1 MRERIATLLVGRYT
15 VEEEVG
21 RGGMAVVF
29 RARDDRHG
37 RHVALK
43 VLREDLSAL
52 IGSERFLQEVRITAR
67 LNHPHIL
74 PLLDSGEADGLLFYS
89 MPLVPGRSLRELLL
103 REGRLSPDVVLRVAD
118 QVASAL
124 DHAHSQGIVHRDVKP
139 ENVLLW
145 EGQAMVAD
153 FGMARA
159 VSSVE
164 PSRLTGTGVHL
175 GTLGYMSPEQA
186 AGSVDIDE
194 ATDVFALSAVMY
206 EMLVGEPPRR
216 WMTDEA
222 VRMGRFF
229 DAPPE
234 HREQLDQ
241 LPGRL
246 EQVLVRGMALEPQ
259 ARFESCGALVREAEA
274 ALEGSPKLNDQQ
286 VREIVQRATELE
298 VEAPADERALSL
310 GGVEQVAAQ
319 VGIPPERVRQ
329 AAMDIE
335 RTPDA
340 PVALQTTRS
349 RSDSVAVERLILGEM
364 GPSLHEVLVREIQ
377 TSLGIVGHVSN
388 VGQSLTWSPAAAG
401 IEERKIVV
409 TVTPRDGTTRIHVE
423 ERFEFGGPRMMI
435 PAGGAFIGLMSMAL
449 VLAGFGFME
458 SAWATLPV
466 VLAGLTGGALGA
478 NGYLLWQRNRRGPE
492 LEALADRIALLG
504 EEGGSVG

>member
-1 MRERIATLLVGRYT
+1 MRERVEALLAGRYT
-15 VEEEVG
+15 VLEEVG

-52 IGSERFLQEVRITAR
+52 IGPERFLQEVRITAG

-89 MPLVPGRSLRELLL
+89 MPLVPGRSLRELLV
-103 REGRLSPDVVLRVAD
+103 REGRLSSEVALRVAD

-124 DHAHSQGIVHRDVKP
+124 DHAHAQGIVHRDVKP

-159 VSSVE
+159 LSSVE
-164 PSRLTGTGVHL
+164 PRRLTGTGVHL

-186 AGSVDIDE
+186 AGALELDE
-194 ATDVFALSAVMY
+194 ATDVFALSAVVY
-206 EMLVGEPPRR
+206 EMLVGETPRR

-222 VRMGRFF
+222 VRMGRFL
-229 DAPPE
+229 DAPAE
-234 HREQLDQ
+234 HRGHLDE

-246 EQVLVRGMALEPQ
+246 EQVLVRGMALEPRM
-259 ARFESCGALVREAEA
+259 RFESCGALIRAAEA
-274 ALEGSPKLNDQQ
+274 ASEGSPKLNDQQ
-286 VREIVQRATELE
+286 VRDIVQRATELE
-298 VEAPADERALSL
+298 VEDHGHERALSL

-329 AAMDIE
+329 AAMDVE
-335 RTPDA
+335 RARTA
-340 PVALQTTRS
+340 PLAERNAQS
-349 RSDSVAVERLILGEM
+349 RGDSVAVERTIPAEV
-364 GPSLHEVLVREIQ
+364 GPSRHEAVVAEIQ
-377 TSLGIVGHVSN
+377 ASLGIVGHVSN
-388 VGQSLTWSPAAAG
+388 VGQGMTWSPAAAG

-409 TVTPRDGTTRIHVE
+409 TLTPRDGTTRIHVE

-435 PAGGAFIGLMSMAL
+435 PAGGAFIGLMSMAT
-449 VLAGFGFME
+449 VLASFGFME
-458 SAWATLPV
+458 SPWAIIPV

-478 NGYLLWQRNRRGPE
+478 NGYLGWQRNRRGPE
-492 LEALADRIALLG
+492 LEALADRIAQLG
-504 EEGGSVG
+504 EDGGS

>member
-1 MRERIATLLVGRYT
+1 MRERVEALLAGRYT

-52 IGSERFLQEVRITAR
+52 IGTERFLQEVRITAR

-74 PLLDSGEADGLLFYS
+74 PLLDSGEAEGLLFYS

-103 REGRLSPDVVLRVAD
+103 REGRLSPDVALRIAD

-124 DHAHSQGIVHRDVKP
+124 DHAHAQGIVHRDVKP

-159 VSSVE
+159 LSSVQ

-186 AGSVDIDE
+186 AGAIELDE
-194 ATDVFALSAVMY
+194 TTDVFALSSVLY
-206 EMLVGEPPRR
+206 EMLVGETPRR

-222 VRMGRFF
+222 VRMGRFL
-229 DAPPE
+229 DAPLE
-234 HREQLDQ
+234 HRAHLDR

-246 EQVLVRGMALEPQ
+246 EQVLVRGMALEPG
-259 ARFESCGALVREAEA
+259 ARFESCGALIRAAEA
-274 ALEGSPKLNDQQ
+274 ASEGSRKLNDQQ

-298 VEAPADERALSL
+298 VEPPGSEHALSL

-329 AAMDIE
+329 AAMEVECARKAPLTE
-335 RTPDA
+335 RPN
-340 PVALQTTRS
+340 PS
-349 RSDSVAVERLILGEM
+349 RSDAVAVERTVPGEM
-364 GPSLHEVLVREIQ
+364 GPLLHEAVVGEIQ
-377 TSLGIVGHVSN
+377 ASLGIVGHVSN

-409 TVTPRDGTTRIHVE
+409 TVTPRGGSTRIHVE

-435 PAGGAFIGLMSMAL
+435 PAGGAFIGLISMTL

-458 SAWATLPV
+458 SAWAMLPV

-478 NGYLLWQRNRRGPE
+478 NGYLGWQRNRRGPE
-492 LEALADRIALLG
+492 LEALADRLALLG
-504 EEGGSVG
+504 EDAGS

>member
-1 MRERIATLLVGRYT
+1 MRERVEALLAGRYT
-15 VEEEVG
+15 VEKEVG

-52 IGSERFLQEVRITAR
+52 IGTERFLQEVRITAR

-103 REGRLSPDVVLRVAD
+103 REGGLSPDVALRVAD

-124 DHAHSQGIVHRDVKP
+124 DHAHAQGIVHRDVKP
-139 ENVLLW
+139 ENILLW

-159 VSSVE
+159 LSSVE
-164 PSRLTGTGVHL
+164 PRQLTGTGMHL

-186 AGSVDIDE
+186 AGAIELDE
-194 ATDVFALSAVMY
+194 ATDVFALSAVLY
-206 EMLVGEPPRR
+206 EMLVGETPRR
-216 WMTDEA
+216 WMTEES
-222 VRMGRFF
+222 VRMGRFL

-234 HREQLDQ
+234 HREHLDD

-259 ARFESCGALVREAEA
+259 ARFESCGALVRAAESA
-274 ALEGSPKLNDQQ
+274 SEGSPKLNEQQ

-298 VEAPADERALSL
+298 AEAAPEERVLSL

-319 VGIPPERVRQ
+319 VGIPPGQVRQ
-329 AAMDIE
+329 AAMEVE
-335 RTPDA
+335 RARKVPLA
-340 PVALQTTRS
+340 ERTTRS
-349 RSDSVAVERLILGEM
+349 QSDSVAVERTIRGEV
-364 GPSLHEVLVREIQ
+364 GPSLHEAVVGEIQ
-377 TSLGIVGHVSN
+377 ASLGIVGHVSN

-409 TVTPRDGTTRIHVE
+409 TLTPRDGTTRIHVE
-423 ERFEFGGPRMMI
+423 ERFEFGGARMMI
-435 PAGGAFIGLMSMAL
+435 PAAGAFLSLMSMAL
-449 VLAGFGFME
+449 VLAGLGFME

-466 VLAGLTGGALGA
+466 VLAGITGGALGA
-478 NGYLLWQRNRRGPE
+478 NGYLFWQRNRRGPE
-492 LEALADRIALLG
+492 LAALADRIALLG
-504 EEGGSVG
+504 EAGGS